1 MKKLITIP
9 LMFVQVS
16 ADFKQKTTS
25 AIIAIILFIIVYILL
40 FFSAIAL
47 TIGCIAAGLWIIS
60 IKPMFFTV
68 MIGIGLASLGILI
81 SYFLIKFLFKKHITD
96 RSDLTEITRNDE
108 PQLFQMIDEIVKQA
122 GTDFPKKVY
131 LAYDVNAS
139 VFYDSSFWSMFLPI
153 KKNLIIGIGLVNAC
167 TKQELK
173 AILAH
178 EFGHFSQRSMKVG
191 SYVYNVNQ
199 IIFNLVNEDESYR
212 NTVQGWANA
221 SGYFAL
227 FAELAIKITQVIQ
240 WILRKMYSFVNIR
253 HMALSRE
260 MEFHADE
267 VAANIAGSIALEE
280 SLLRL
285 DLAGNSYSSV
295 IDFYNGKIEESQTS
309 KNIYK
314 EQNFVMNFL
323 AKESELE
330 LKYNLP
336 VVKISE
342 AGLFN
347 KSKLVIEN
355 QWASHPSTED
365 RVGKLRQL
373 NIIKDSDNSSARNLF
388 KNIDATEE
396 KLTSKIFSNVEYKQ
410 LKTELDL
417 DTFQNEFEKNY
428 NKDTFDKIF
437 NNYYDHKN
445 PNQFDLNSSVPSQGV
460 LSFDELFSKDKVESV
475 YTLIALENDKNTIS
489 SIADK
494 SFDIKTFDYDGRKF
508 KAKEA
513 KNLIPKLD
521 EQIKNLQEEITQNDI
536 NIYHYFLN
544 LAKNQNQEF
553 ELRNLFSSFYNYD
566 KNFEEK
572 FGLFTELSKALDF
585 VTTTTPFERITKNF
599 IKLKP
604 LETRLKQELQEIIKN
619 SLLNEEITEPNRK
632 DLEYYINNDLIY
644 FNKNEYFESNLKQL
658 FFAVNSYHFYTGRQ
672 FFLLKKELLQ
682 RMALLLEKSK
692 PKKNL
697 L

>member
-1 MKKLITIP
+1 
-9 LMFVQVS
+9 MFVQVS

-68 MIGIGLASLGILI
+68 MIGIGLASLGVLI

-221 SGYFAL
+221 SGYFAI
-227 FAELAIKITQVIQ
+227 FAELAIKITQAIQ
-240 WILRKMYSFVNIR
+240 WILRKMYAFVNIR

-365 RVGKLRQL
+365 RVGKLKQL

-388 KNIDATEE
+388 KNIDTTEE

-410 LKTELDL
+410 LKSELEL
-417 DTFQNEFEKNY
+417 ETFQNEFEKNY

-445 PNQFDLNSSVPSQGV
+445 PNQFDFDSAIPSQGV

-599 IKLKP
+599 VKLKP

-619 SLLNEEITEPNRK
+619 SVLNEEITEPNRK

-644 FNKNEYFESNLKQL
+644 FNKNEYFESNLQQL

-682 RMALLLEKSK
+682 RMALLEKSK

>member
-1 MKKLITIP
+1 
-9 LMFVQVS
+9 MFVQVS
-16 ADFKQKTTS
+16 SDFKQKSTS

-40 FFSAIAL
+40 FLSAIAL

-108 PQLFQMIDEIVKQA
+108 PQLFEMIHGIVKEA

-199 IIFNLVNEDESYR
+199 IIFNLVNEDEAYR

-221 SGYFAL
+221 SGYFAF
-227 FAELAIKITQVIQ
+227 FAELAVKITQGIQ

-295 IDFYNGKIEESQTS
+295 IDFYNSKIEESKTS

-314 EQNFVMNFL
+314 EQNFVMNYF

-365 RVGKLRQL
+365 RVAKLRQL
-373 NIIKDSDNSSARNLF
+373 NIIKDPDNSSARTLF

-396 KLTSKIFSNVEYKQ
+396 ELTTKIFSNVQYEKP
-410 LKTELDL
+410 KSELDL
-417 DTFQNEFEKNY
+417 DTFQDEFEKNY

-437 NNYYDHKN
+437 NNYYDNKN
-445 PNQFDLNSSVPSQGV
+445 PNQFDLSSAVPSPEA
-460 LSFDELFSKDKVESV
+460 SNFDELFSKDKVESV
-475 YTLIALENDKNTIS
+475 YTLIALENDRNTIS

-494 SFDIKTFDYDGRKF
+494 TFDVKTFDYDGRKF

-521 EQIKNLQEEITQNDI
+521 EQIKSLQEEITQNDI

-544 LAKNQNQEF
+544 LAKSKNMEF
-553 ELRNLFSSFYNYD
+553 ELRQSFSDFYDHD
-566 KNFEEK
+566 KNYEEK
-572 FGLFTELSKALDF
+572 FGLFAELSKALGF
-585 VTTTTPFERITKNF
+585 VSVTTPFERIIKNF
-599 IKLKP
+599 AKLKP
-604 LETRLKQELQEIIKN
+604 LETKLKQELQEIIDN
-619 SLLNEEITEPNRK
+619 PLLKEEINEQNRK
-632 DLEYYINNDLIY
+632 DLEHYINNDLPY
-644 FNKNEYFESNLKQL
+644 FNQNEYLNTNLQQL
-658 FFAVNSYHFYTGRQ
+658 FFAVNSYHFYIGRK
-672 FFLLKKELLQ
+672 FFLLKKELLSK
-682 RMALLLEKSK
+682 MSSLEKT
-692 PKKNL
+692 L
-697 L
+697 ITE

>member
-1 MKKLITIP
+1 
-9 LMFVQVS
+9 MFVQVS
-16 ADFKQKTTS
+16 SDFKRKTTS

-40 FFSAIAL
+40 FLSAITL
-47 TIGCIAAGLWIIS
+47 TIGCIATGLWLIS

-108 PQLFQMIDEIVKQA
+108 PQLFQMIDEIVKEA

-227 FAELAIKITQVIQ
+227 FAELAIKITQAIQ

-295 IDFYNGKIEESQTS
+295 IDFYNSKIEESQTS

-330 LKYNLP
+330 LKYDLP

-365 RVGKLRQL
+365 RVAKLQQL
-373 NIIKDSDNSSARNLF
+373 NIIKNSDNSSARTLF
-388 KNIDATEE
+388 KNIDLTEE
-396 KLTSKIFSNVEYKQ
+396 KLTSKIFSNVQYEKP
-410 LKTELDL
+410 KSKLDL
-417 DTFQNEFEKNY
+417 NTFKNEFEKSY

-437 NNYYDHKN
+437 NNYYDNKN
-445 PNQFDLNSSVPSQGV
+445 PNQFDLNSSTPSENV
-460 LSFDELFSKDKVESV
+460 SNFDDLFSKEKVELV

-494 SFDIKTFDYDGRKF
+494 SFDIKTFDYDGRKY

-513 KNLIPKLD
+513 KILIPKLD

-536 NIYHYFLN
+536 NIYNYFLK
-544 LAKNQNQEF
+544 LAKDKNQEF
-553 ELRNLFSSFYNYD
+553 ELIQSFSEYYDYNKNYGDKFSF
-566 KNFEEK
+566 FA
-572 FGLFTELSKALDF
+572 ELSKALDF
-585 VTTTTPFERITKNF
+585 VSTTTPFERITRNF
-599 IKLKP
+599 LKLKP
-604 LETRLKQELQEIIKN
+604 LETKLKQELQEIIQN
-619 SLLNEEITEPNRK
+619 PLLKEEISEQNRK

-644 FNKNEYFESNLKQL
+644 FNQNEYLNTNLQHL
-658 FFAVNSYHFYTGRQ
+658 FFAVNSYHFYIARK
-672 FFLLKKELLQ
+672 FFLLKKDLLQ
-682 RMALLLEKSK
+682 KMASLKQS
-692 PKKNL
+692 
-697 L
+697 

>member
-1 MKKLITIP
+1 
-9 LMFVQVS
+9 MFVQVS

-68 MIGIGLASLGILI
+68 MIGIGLASLGVLI

-96 RSDLTEITRNDE
+96 RSYLTEITRNDE

-131 LAYDVNAS
+131 LTYDVNAS

-227 FAELAIKITQVIQ
+227 FAELAIKITQAIQ
-240 WILRKMYSFVNIR
+240 WILRKMYAFVNIR

-285 DLAGNSYSSV
+285 DFAGNSYSSV

-365 RVGKLRQL
+365 RVGKLKQL

-388 KNIDATEE
+388 KNIDTTEE

-410 LKTELDL
+410 LKSELEL
-417 DTFQNEFEKNY
+417 ETFQNEFEKNY
-428 NKDTFDKIF
+428 KKDTFDKIF

-445 PNQFDLNSSVPSQGV
+445 PNQFDLDSAVPSQGV

-494 SFDIKTFDYDGRKF
+494 SFDIKTFDYNGRKF

-644 FNKNEYFESNLKQL
+644 FNKNEYFESNLQQL

-672 FFLLKKELLQ
+672 FFLMKKELLQ
-682 RMALLLEKSK
+682 QMALLEKSK

>member
-1 MKKLITIP
+1 
-9 LMFVQVS
+9 MFVQVS
-16 ADFKQKTTS
+16 SDFKQKSTS

-40 FFSAIAL
+40 FLSAIAL
-47 TIGCIAAGLWIIS
+47 TIGCIAAGLWLIS
-60 IKPMFFTV
+60 VKPMFFTI

-81 SYFLIKFLFKKHITD
+81 SYFLIKFLFKKHIND
-96 RSDLTEITRNDE
+96 RSDLTEITRKDE
-108 PQLFQMIDEIVKQA
+108 PQLFQMIDEIVKDA

-212 NTVQGWANA
+212 NTVLGWANA
-221 SGYFAL
+221 SGYFAI
-227 FAELAIKITQVIQ
+227 FAELAIKITQAIQ

-267 VAANIAGSIALEE
+267 VAANIAGSVTLEE

-285 DLAGNSYSSV
+285 DLASNSYSSV
-295 IDFYNGKIEESQTS
+295 IDFYNSKIEESKTS

-355 QWASHPSTED
+355 QWASHPSTKD
-365 RVGKLRQL
+365 RIIKLQQL
-373 NIIKDSDNSSARNLF
+373 NIIKDPDNSSARTLF

-396 KLTSKIFSNVEYKQ
+396 KLTSKIFSSVQYEKPKSE
-410 LKTELDL
+410 LELDA
-417 DTFQNEFEKNY
+417 FQNEFEKNY

-437 NNYYDHKN
+437 NNYYDNKN
-445 PNQFDLNSSVPSQGV
+445 PNQFDFNSST
-460 LSFDELFSKDKVESV
+460 LSKEVSNFEELFSKDKVESV
-475 YTLIALENDKNTIS
+475 YTLIALENDRNTIS

-494 SFDIKTFDYDGRKF
+494 NFDIKTFDYDGRKF

-513 KNLIPKLD
+513 KTLIPKLD

-536 NIYHYFLN
+536 NIYHYFLH
-544 LAKNQNQEF
+544 LAKDKNQEF
-553 ELRNLFSSFYNYD
+553 ELRKSFSDFYDYD
-566 KNFEEK
+566 KTYEEK
-572 FGLFTELSKALDF
+572 FQIFIDINNALEFTT
-585 VTTTTPFERITKNF
+585 VTTPFEKIKKNF
-599 IKLKP
+599 NKIKPKEEVLKND
-604 LETRLKQELQEIIKN
+604 LKEILSN
-619 SLLNEEITEPNRK
+619 DLLSEEISEQSRK
-632 DLEYYINNDLIY
+632 DLEYYINNDLLY
-644 FNKNEYFESNLKQL
+644 FNQNEYLNNNLQQL
-658 FFAVNSYHFYTGRQ
+658 FFAVNSYHFYIGKK
-672 FFLLKKELLQ
+672 FFLLKKELLSK
-682 RMALLLEKSK
+682 MSSLEKTF
-692 PKKNL
+692 N
-697 L
+697 

>member
-1 MKKLITIP
+1 
-9 LMFVQVS
+9 MFVQVS
-16 ADFKQKTTS
+16 TDFKKKTTS
-25 AIIAIILFIIVYILL
+25 AIIAIVLFIIVYILL

-47 TIGCIAAGLWIIS
+47 TIGCIVAGLWIIS

-68 MIGIGLASLGILI
+68 MIGIGLASLGVLI
-81 SYFLIKFLFKKHITD
+81 SYFLIKFLFKKHITNL
-96 RSDLTEITRNDE
+96 SDLTEITRKNE
-108 PQLFQMIDEIVKQA
+108 PQLFQMIDEIVKEA

-199 IIFNLVNEDESYR
+199 IIFNLVNEDEAYR

-227 FAELAIKITQVIQ
+227 FAELAIKITQAIQ

-267 VAANIAGSIALEE
+267 VAANIAGSVALEE

-295 IDFYNGKIEESQTS
+295 IDFYNSKFEESKIS

-330 LKYNLP
+330 LKYDLP

-365 RVGKLRQL
+365 RVAKLRQL
-373 NIIKDSDNSSARNLF
+373 NIIKDADNSSARNLF

-410 LKTELDL
+410 LKSELEL
-417 DTFQNEFEKNY
+417 ETFQNEFEKNY

-437 NNYYDHKN
+437 NNYYDNKN
-445 PNQFDLNSSVPSQGV
+445 PNQFDLNSAVPSQTP
-460 LSFDELFSKDKVESV
+460 LSFDDLFSKDKVESV
-475 YTLIALENDKNTIS
+475 YTLMALENDKNTIS

-494 SFDIKTFDYDGRKF
+494 SFDVKTFDYDGRKF

-513 KNLIPKLD
+513 KNLIPKLE
-521 EQIKNLQEEITQNDI
+521 EQIKNLKQEITQNDI

-544 LAKNQNQEF
+544 LAKTQNQEF
-553 ELRNLFSSFYNYD
+553 ELRNLFSTFHTYD
-566 KNFEEK
+566 NNFEEK
-572 FGLFTELSKALDF
+572 FSLFTELSKALDF
-585 VTTTTPFERITKNF
+585 VSTTTPFERITKNF

-604 LETRLKQELQEIIKN
+604 LEIKLKQELKEIMN
-619 SLLNEEITEPNRK
+619 NPLLNEEITDQNRK

-644 FNKNEYFESNLKQL
+644 FNKNEYFESNLQQL
-658 FFAVNSYHFYTGRQ
+658 FFAVNSYHFYIGRQ
-672 FFLLKKELLQ
+672 FFLMKKELLQ
-682 RMALLLEKSK
+682 KMASLEKSK
-692 PKKNL
+692 V
-697 L
+697 

>member
-1 MKKLITIP
+1 
-9 LMFVQVS
+9 
-16 ADFKQKTTS
+16 
-25 AIIAIILFIIVYILL
+25 
-40 FFSAIAL
+40 
-47 TIGCIAAGLWIIS
+47 
-60 IKPMFFTV
+60 MFFTV
-68 MIGIGLASLGILI
+68 MIGIGLASLGVLI

-96 RSDLTEITRNDE
+96 RSDLTEITRNNE
-108 PQLFQMIDEIVKQA
+108 PKLFQMIDEIVKEA

-153 KKNLIIGIGLVNAC
+153 KKNLIIGVGLVNAC

-227 FAELAIKITQVIQ
+227 FAELAIKITQAIQ
-240 WILRKMYSFVNIR
+240 WILRKMYSFINIR

-295 IDFYNGKIEESQTS
+295 IDFYNSKIEESQTS

-314 EQNFVMNFL
+314 EQNFVMNYL

-365 RVGKLRQL
+365 RVAKLRQL
-373 NIIKDSDNSSARNLF
+373 NIIKDSDNDSARTLF
-388 KNIDATEE
+388 KNIDSTEE
-396 KLTSKIFSNVEYKQ
+396 KLTSKIFSNVQYEK
-410 LKTELDL
+410 LKTEIDL
-417 DTFQNEFEKNY
+417 DTFQIEFEENY

-445 PNQFDLNSSVPSQGV
+445 PNQFDLHSDVPSQEV
-460 LSFDELFSKDKVESV
+460 FNFDELFSKDKVESV
-475 YTLIALENDKNTIS
+475 YTLIALENDRNTIS

-494 SFDIKTFDYDGRKF
+494 SFDIKSFDYDGRKF

-521 EQIKNLQEEITQNDI
+521 EQVKNLQEGITQNDI

-544 LAKNQNQEF
+544 LAKNKNQEF
-553 ELRNLFSSFYNYD
+553 ELRQSFSSFYNYD
-566 KNFEEK
+566 KNYEEK
-572 FGLFTELSKALDF
+572 FGLFAELSKDLDF
-585 VTTTTPFERITKNF
+585 VSTTTPFERITKNF
-599 IKLKP
+599 AKLKP
-604 LETRLKQELQEIIKN
+604 LETKLKQELSEIIDN
-619 SLLNEEITEPNRK
+619 PLLKEEINEQNRK

-644 FNKNEYFESNLKQL
+644 FNKNEYLNTNLQQL
-658 FFAVNSYHFYTGRQ
+658 FFAVNSYHFYIGRQ

-682 RMALLLEKSK
+682 RMALLQQS
-692 PKKNL
+692 
-697 L
+697 

>member
-1 MKKLITIP
+1 
-9 LMFVQVS
+9 MFVQVS
-16 ADFKQKTTS
+16 SDFKQKSTS

-40 FFSAIAL
+40 FLSAIVL
-47 TIGCIAAGLWIIS
+47 TVGCIAAGLWLIRV
-60 IKPMFFTV
+60 KPMFFTV
-68 MIGIGLASLGILI
+68 MIGIGLAGLGILI
-81 SYFLIKFLFKKHITD
+81 SYFLIKFLFKKHIND
-96 RSDLTEITRNDE
+96 RSGLTEINRNDE
-108 PQLFQMIDEIVKQA
+108 PQLFQMIDEIVKEA

-199 IIFNLVNEDESYR
+199 IIFNLVNEDESYK

-221 SGYFAL
+221 SGYFAF
-227 FAELAIKITQVIQ
+227 FAELAIKITQGIQ

-267 VAANIAGSIALEE
+267 VAANIAGSVALEE

-285 DLAGNSYSSV
+285 DLAGNSYNSV
-295 IDFYNGKIEESQTS
+295 IDFYNSKIDESQTS

-365 RVGKLRQL
+365 RIIKLQQL
-373 NIIKDSDNSSARNLF
+373 NIIKDPDNSSARTLF

-396 KLTSKIFSNVEYKQ
+396 KLTSKIFSNVQYEKPKSE
-410 LKTELDL
+410 LELDA
-417 DTFQNEFEKNY
+417 FQNEFEKNY

-437 NNYYDHKN
+437 NNYYDNKN
-445 PNQFDLNSSVPSQGV
+445 PNQFDLNSSTPSKEV
-460 LSFDELFSKDKVESV
+460 SNFDELFSKDKVESV
-475 YTLIALENDKNTIS
+475 YTLIALENDRSTIS
-489 SIADK
+489 SIAGK
-494 SFDIKTFDYDGRKF
+494 TFIIKTFDYDGRKF
-508 KAKEA
+508 TAKEA

-521 EQIKNLQEEITQNDI
+521 EQIKNLQEEIAQNDI
-536 NIYHYFLN
+536 NIYHYFLH
-544 LAKNQNQEF
+544 LAKDKNQEF
-553 ELRNLFSSFYNYD
+553 ELRKTFSDFYDYD
-566 KNFEEK
+566 KAYEEK
-572 FGLFTELSKALDF
+572 FQIFIDINNALEFTT
-585 VTTTTPFERITKNF
+585 VTTPFEKIKKNF
-599 IKLKP
+599 NNLKP
-604 LETRLKQELQEIIKN
+604 K
-619 SLLNEEITEPNRK
+619 EEILKNELKEILSNDLLSEEISEQNRK
-632 DLEYYINNDLIY
+632 DLEYYINNDLLY
-644 FNKNEYFESNLKQL
+644 FNQNEYLNNNLQQL
-658 FFAVNSYHFYTGRQ
+658 FFAVNSYHFYIGKK
-672 FFLLKKELLQ
+672 FFLLKKDLLSK
-682 RMALLLEKSK
+682 MSSLEKTF
-692 PKKNL
+692 N
-697 L
+697 

>member
-1 MKKLITIP
+1 
-9 LMFVQVS
+9 
-16 ADFKQKTTS
+16 
-25 AIIAIILFIIVYILL
+25 
-40 FFSAIAL
+40 
-47 TIGCIAAGLWIIS
+47 
-60 IKPMFFTV
+60 
-68 MIGIGLASLGILI
+68 
-81 SYFLIKFLFKKHITD
+81 LIKFLFKKHIND
-96 RSDLTEITRNDE
+96 RSDLTEVNRNDE
-108 PQLFQMIDEIVKQA
+108 PQLFQMIDEIVKEA

-178 EFGHFSQRSMKVG
+178 EFGHFSQRSMKVR

-199 IIFNLVNEDESYR
+199 IIFNLVNEDESYK

-221 SGYFAL
+221 SGYFAF
-227 FAELAIKITQVIQ
+227 FAELAIKITQGIQ
-240 WILRKMYSFVNIR
+240 WTLRKMYSFVNIR

-285 DLAGNSYSSV
+285 DLAGNSYNSV
-295 IDFYNGKIEESQTS
+295 IDFYNSKIDESQTS

-365 RVGKLRQL
+365 RITKLQQL
-373 NIIKDSDNSSARNLF
+373 NIIKDPDNSSARTLF

-396 KLTSKIFSNVEYKQ
+396 KLTSKIFSNVQYEKPKSE
-410 LKTELDL
+410 LELDA
-417 DTFQNEFEKNY
+417 FQNEFEKNY

-437 NNYYDHKN
+437 NNYYDNKN
-445 PNQFDLNSSVPSQGV
+445 PNQFDLNSSTLSKGV
-460 LSFDELFSKDKVESV
+460 SNFDELFSKDKVESV
-475 YTLIALENDKNTIS
+475 YTLIALENDRNMIS
-489 SIADK
+489 SIAGK
-494 SFDIKTFDYDGRKF
+494 TFTIKTFDYDGRKF

-536 NIYHYFLN
+536 NIYHYFLH
-544 LAKNQNQEF
+544 LAKDKNQEF
-553 ELRNLFSSFYNYD
+553 ELRKSFSDFYDYD
-566 KNFEEK
+566 KTYEEK
-572 FGLFTELSKALDF
+572 FQIFIDINNALEFTT
-585 VTTTTPFERITKNF
+585 VTTPFEKIKKNF
-599 IKLKP
+599 NNIKPKEEVLKN
-604 LETRLKQELQEIIKN
+604 ELKEILSN
-619 SLLNEEITEPNRK
+619 DLLSEEISAQNRK
-632 DLEYYINNDLIY
+632 DLEYYINNDLLY
-644 FNKNEYFESNLKQL
+644 FNQNEYLNNNLQQL
-658 FFAVNSYHFYTGRQ
+658 FFAVNSYHFYIGKK
-672 FFLLKKELLQ
+672 FFLLKKELL
-682 RMALLLEKSK
+682 SK
-692 PKKNL
+692 MSSLAKTFN
-697 L
+697 

>member
-1 MKKLITIP
+1 
-9 LMFVQVS
+9 MFVQVS

-68 MIGIGLASLGILI
+68 MIGIGLASLGVLI

-221 SGYFAL
+221 SGYFAI
-227 FAELAIKITQVIQ
+227 FAELAIKITQAIQ
-240 WILRKMYSFVNIR
+240 WILRKMYAFVNIR

-365 RVGKLRQL
+365 RVGKLKQL

-388 KNIDATEE
+388 KNIDTTEE

-410 LKTELDL
+410 LKSELEL
-417 DTFQNEFEKNY
+417 ETFQNEFEKNY

-445 PNQFDLNSSVPSQGV
+445 PNQFDFDSAIPSQGV

-619 SLLNEEITEPNRK
+619 SVLNEEITEPNRK

-644 FNKNEYFESNLKQL
+644 FNKNEYFESNLQQL

-672 FFLLKKELLQ
+672 FFLMKKELLQ
-682 RMALLLEKSK
+682 RMALLEKSK

>member
-68 MIGIGLASLGILI
+68 MIGIGLASLGVLI

-388 KNIDATEE
+388 KNIDTTEE

>member
-1 MKKLITIP
+1 
-9 LMFVQVS
+9 MFVQVS

-68 MIGIGLASLGILI
+68 MIGIGLASLGVLI

-221 SGYFAL
+221 SGYFAI
-227 FAELAIKITQVIQ
+227 FAELAIKITQAIQ

-314 EQNFVMNFL
+314 EQNFVMNFF

-365 RVGKLRQL
+365 RVGKLGQL

-388 KNIDATEE
+388 KNINTTEE

-410 LKTELDL
+410 LKSELEL
-417 DTFQNEFEKNY
+417 ETFQNEFEKNY

-619 SLLNEEITEPNRK
+619 SVLNEEITEPNRK

-644 FNKNEYFESNLKQL
+644 FNKNEYFESNLQQL

-672 FFLLKKELLQ
+672 FFLMKKELLQ
-682 RMALLLEKSK
+682 RMALLEKSK

>member
-1 MKKLITIP
+1 
-9 LMFVQVS
+9 MFVQVS
-16 ADFKQKTTS
+16 ADFRRKTTS
-25 AIIAIILFIIVYILL
+25 AIIAIALFIIVYILL
-40 FFSAIAL
+40 FLSAIAL
-47 TIGCIAAGLWIIS
+47 TMACIAAGLWIIS

-68 MIGIGLASLGILI
+68 MIGIGLASLGVLI

-96 RSDLTEITRNDE
+96 RSDLTEITRKDE
-108 PQLFQMIDEIVKQA
+108 PQLFQMIDEIVREA

-199 IIFNLVNEDESYR
+199 IIFNLVDEDETYQ

-221 SGYFAL
+221 SGFFAL
-227 FAELAIKITQVIQ
+227 FAELAIKITQAIQ
-240 WILRKMYSFVNIR
+240 WILRRMYSFVNIR

-267 VAANIAGSIALEE
+267 VSANIAGSVALEE

-285 DLAGNSYSSV
+285 DLAESSYSSV
-295 IDFYNGKIEESQTS
+295 IDFYNSKFEESKIS

-314 EQNFVMNFL
+314 EQNFVMDFL

-330 LKYNLP
+330 VTYDLP

-347 KSKLVIEN
+347 KSKLVVEN

-365 RVGKLRQL
+365 RVAKLRQL

-388 KNIDATEE
+388 SNIDATEE

-410 LKTELDL
+410 LKSELDL
-417 DTFQNEFEKNY
+417 YTFQNEFEKNY

-437 NNYYDHKN
+437 NNYYDNKN
-445 PNQFDLNSSVPSQGV
+445 PYPSDLNAEVPSQTFI
-460 LSFDELFSKDKVESV
+460 SFEELFSKDKVESV

-489 SIADK
+489 SIADG
-494 SFDIKTFDYDGRKF
+494 SFAIKTFDYDGRKF

-521 EQIKNLQEEITQNDI
+521 EQIKNLKKEITQNDT
-536 NIYHYFLN
+536 NIYHYFVN
-544 LAKNQNQEF
+544 LAKNKNQEF
-553 ELRNLFSSFYNYD
+553 ELTSLFSSFYTYD
-566 KNFEEK
+566 KNFDEK
-572 FGLFTELSKALDF
+572 FALFAELSKSLDF
-585 VTTTTPFERITKNF
+585 VSTTTPFERITKNF

-604 LETRLKQELQEIIKN
+604 LETKLKQELKEIITN
-619 SLLNEEITEPNRK
+619 PLLNEEISEQNRK

-644 FNKNEYFESNLKQL
+644 FNQKEYFESNLQQL
-658 FFAVNSYHFYTGRQ
+658 FFAVNSYHFYLGRQ
-672 FFLLKKELLQ
+672 FFLIKKELLQ
-682 RMALLLEKSK
+682 KMAHLEQLKS
-692 PKKNL
+692 
-697 L
+697 

>member
-1 MKKLITIP
+1 
-9 LMFVQVS
+9 MFVQIS
-16 ADFKQKTTS
+16 SDFKQKSTS

-40 FFSAIAL
+40 FLSAIAL
-47 TIGCIAAGLWIIS
+47 TIGCIAAGLWLIS
-60 IKPMFFTV
+60 VKPMFFTI

-81 SYFLIKFLFKKHITD
+81 SYFLIKFLFKKHIND

-108 PQLFQMIDEIVKQA
+108 PQLFQMIDEIVKEA

-199 IIFNLVNEDESYR
+199 IIFNLVNEDESYK
-212 NTVQGWANA
+212 NTVQGWANT
-221 SGYFAL
+221 SGYFAF
-227 FAELAIKITQVIQ
+227 FAELAIKITQAIQ

-267 VAANIAGSIALEE
+267 VAANIAGSVALEE

-295 IDFYNGKIEESQTS
+295 IDFYNSKFEESQIS

-314 EQNFVMNFL
+314 EQNFVMNYL

-365 RVGKLRQL
+365 RVARLQQL

-396 KLTSKIFSNVEYKQ
+396 KLTSKIFSNVQYEKPKSE
-410 LKTELDL
+410 LELDV
-417 DTFQNEFEKNY
+417 FQNEFEKNY

-437 NNYYDHKN
+437 NNYYDNKN
-445 PNQFDLNSSVPSQGV
+445 PNQFDLNSST
-460 LSFDELFSKDKVESV
+460 LSKEVSNFEELFSKDKVESV

-494 SFDIKTFDYDGRKF
+494 TFTIKTFDYDGRKF

-536 NIYHYFLN
+536 NIYHYFLH
-544 LAKNQNQEF
+544 LAKDKNQEF
-553 ELRNLFSSFYNYD
+553 ELRKSFSDFCDYD
-566 KNFEEK
+566 KTYEEK
-572 FGLFTELSKALDF
+572 FQIFIDINNALEFTT
-585 VTTTTPFERITKNF
+585 VTTPFEKIKKNF
-599 IKLKP
+599 NKIKPK
-604 LETRLKQELQEIIKN
+604 
-619 SLLNEEITEPNRK
+619 EEILKNELKEILSNDLLGGEISEQNRK
-632 DLEYYINNDLIY
+632 DLEYYINNDLLY
-644 FNKNEYFESNLKQL
+644 FNQNEYLNNNLQQL
-658 FFAVNSYHFYTGRQ
+658 FFAVNSYHFYIGKK
-672 FFLLKKELLQ
+672 FFLLKKELLSK
-682 RMALLLEKSK
+682 MYSLEKTF
-692 PKKNL
+692 N
-697 L
+697 

>member
-1 MKKLITIP
+1 
-9 LMFVQVS
+9 MFVQVS

-25 AIIAIILFIIVYILL
+25 AIIAIVLFIIVYILL
-40 FFSAIAL
+40 FLSAIAL

-68 MIGIGLASLGILI
+68 MIGIGLASLGVLI

-96 RSDLTEITRNDE
+96 LSDLTEITRKDE
-108 PQLFQMIDEIVKQA
+108 PQLFQMIDEIVKEA

-131 LAYDVNAS
+131 LAYVVNAS

-199 IIFNLVNEDESYR
+199 IIFNLVNEDEAYR
-212 NTVQGWANA
+212 KTVQGWANA

-227 FAELAIKITQVIQ
+227 FAELAIKITQAIQ

-267 VAANIAGSIALEE
+267 VAANIAGSVALEE

-295 IDFYNGKIEESQTS
+295 IDFYNSKFEESKIS

-314 EQNFVMNFL
+314 EQNFVMSFL

-330 LKYNLP
+330 LRYDLP

-365 RVGKLRQL
+365 RVAKLRQL

-388 KNIDATEE
+388 KNINATEE

-410 LKTELDL
+410 LKSELEL
-417 DTFQNEFEKNY
+417 DTFQDEFEKNY

-437 NNYYDHKN
+437 NNYYDNKN
-445 PNQFDLNSSVPSQGV
+445 PNQFDLNSAVHSQTV

-513 KNLIPKLD
+513 KNLIPRLD
-521 EQIKNLQEEITQNDI
+521 EQIKNLKEEITQNDI
-536 NIYHYFLN
+536 NIHHYFLN
-544 LAKNQNQEF
+544 LAKTQNQEF
-553 ELRNLFSSFYNYD
+553 ELRNLFSDFYTYD

-572 FGLFTELSKALDF
+572 FGLFAELSKALDF
-585 VTTTTPFERITKNF
+585 VSTTTPFERITKNF

-604 LETRLKQELQEIIKN
+604 LETRLKQELQEIIN
-619 SLLNEEITEPNRK
+619 NPLLNEEITEQNRK
-632 DLEYYINNDLIY
+632 DLEYYINTDLIY
-644 FNKNEYFESNLKQL
+644 FNKNEYFESNLQQL
-658 FFAVNSYHFYTGRQ
+658 FFAVNSYHFYIGRQ
-672 FFLLKKELLQ
+672 FFLMKKELLQ
-682 RMALLLEKSK
+682 KMASLEK
-692 PKKNL
+692 PKV
-697 L
+697 

>member
-1 MKKLITIP
+1 
-9 LMFVQVS
+9 MFVQVS
-16 ADFKQKTTS
+16 SDFKQKTTS

-40 FFSAIAL
+40 FLSAIAL
-47 TIGCIAAGLWIIS
+47 TIGCIVAGLWIIS

-108 PQLFQMIDEIVKQA
+108 PQLFQMIDEIVKEA

-199 IIFNLVNEDESYR
+199 IIFNLVNEDETYR

-221 SGYFAL
+221 SGYFAF
-227 FAELAIKITQVIQ
+227 FAELAMKITQAIQ

-267 VAANIAGSIALEE
+267 VAANIAGSMALEE

-295 IDFYNGKIEESQTS
+295 IDFYNGKFEESKTS

-314 EQNFVMNFL
+314 EQNFVMNFF

-342 AGLFN
+342 TGLFN
-347 KSKLVIEN
+347 KSKLVIKN

-365 RVGKLRQL
+365 RVAKLKQL
-373 NIIKDSDNSSARNLF
+373 NIVKDSDNSSARNLF
-388 KNIDATEE
+388 KNIETTEE
-396 KLTSKIFSNVEYKQ
+396 QLTTKIFANVQYEKP
-410 LKTELDL
+410 KSELDL
-417 DTFQNEFEKNY
+417 DTFQNEFEKSY

-437 NNYYDHKN
+437 NNYYDNKN
-445 PNQFDLNSSVPSQGV
+445 PNHFDLNSST
-460 LSFDELFSKDKVESV
+460 LSENVSNFDDLFSKEKVELV
-475 YTLIALENDKNTIS
+475 YTLIALENDRSTIA

-494 SFDIKTFDYDGRKF
+494 SFDIKTFDYDGKKF

-536 NIYHYFLN
+536 DIYHYFLN
-544 LAKNQNQEF
+544 LAKDKNQES
-553 ELRNLFSSFYNYD
+553 ELRQSFSEYYDYD
-566 KNFEEK
+566 KNYGDK
-572 FGLFTELSKALDF
+572 FSFFAELSQALDF
-585 VTTTTPFERITKNF
+585 VSVTTPFERITKNF
-599 IKLKP
+599 NKLKP
-604 LETRLKQELQEIIKN
+604 LETQLKQELQKIIENPFLK
-619 SLLNEEITEPNRK
+619 EEISEQNRK

-644 FNKNEYFESNLKQL
+644 FNQNEYLNPNLQQL
-658 FFAVNSYHFYTGRQ
+658 FFAVNSYHFYIGRQ

-682 RMALLLEKSK
+682 KMALLEQFKA
-692 PKKNL
+692 
-697 L
+697 